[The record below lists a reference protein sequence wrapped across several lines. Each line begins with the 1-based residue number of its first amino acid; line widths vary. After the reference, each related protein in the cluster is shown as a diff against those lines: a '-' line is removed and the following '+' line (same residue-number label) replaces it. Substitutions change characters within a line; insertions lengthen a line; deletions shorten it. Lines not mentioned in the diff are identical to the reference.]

1 MIIINNLTSLIT
13 WHAGWLRFVS
23 LKLIKFVKEHDIRI
37 KPKLLLTELGLARS
51 TGFEPPICSLNPRL
65 FILKV
70 HERLCLV
77 CLTFHVRLWAAR
89 EEGC

>member
-23 LKLIKFVKEHDIRI
+23 LQLIEFVKEHDIRI
-37 KPKLLLTELGLARS
+37 KPKSYKLELLTELGLARGP
-51 TGFEPPICSLNPRL
+51 GFEPPICSLNPHL

-70 HERLCLV
+70 HEGLCLV
-77 CLTFHVRLWAAR
+77 CLTFHVRL
-89 EEGC
+89 